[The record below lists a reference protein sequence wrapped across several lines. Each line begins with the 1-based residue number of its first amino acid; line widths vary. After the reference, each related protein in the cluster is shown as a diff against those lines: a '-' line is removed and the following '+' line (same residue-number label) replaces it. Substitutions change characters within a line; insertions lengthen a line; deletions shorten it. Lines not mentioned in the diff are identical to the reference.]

1 METGRFRS
9 APAEDFVFYPSRITE
24 HKRQWLGAE
33 AMAHVRS
40 DVRLVI
46 AGAPDDDV
54 QLRRLEATIEEAG
67 VGDRVELIARWIS
80 EEEKAD
86 LLSRCAGLMYIP
98 FDEDSYG
105 YPTLE
110 AYHSGK
116 PVISCTDSGGTR
128 EIVEDGV
135 TGLMSAPEPEAL
147 AAVLDRLREDP
158 RAQEMG
164 AAGRRRID
172 ELQISWDNV
181 VARLLA

>member
-1 METGRFRS
+1 MSGSSSPAPLTTARS
-9 APAEDFVFYPSRITE
+9 CSGSRTPSR
-24 HKRQWLGAE
+24 
-33 AMAHVRS
+33 
-40 DVRLVI
+40 
-46 AGAPDDDV
+46 
-54 QLRRLEATIEEAG
+54 RRG

-116 PVISCTDSGGTR
+116 PVLSCTDSGGTR

-135 TGLMSAPEPEAL
+135 TGLMTAPDA
-147 AAVLDRLREDP
+147 
-158 RAQEMG
+158 
-164 AAGRRRID
+164 
-172 ELQISWDNV
+172 
-181 VARLLA
+181 